1 MSANRLVS
9 WHKAF
14 TRWARP
20 RAQQHPHEL
29 GSMGPREL
37 ADLGIGRSEVPAV
50 LNSASAWRE
59 DRAGRAE

>member
-1 MSANRLVS
+1 
-9 WHKAF
+9 
-14 TRWARP
+14 
-20 RAQQHPHEL
+20 
-29 GSMGPREL
+29 MGPREL